1 MKFSLMPPVILPYF
15 VQLSEIVHHASDS
28 WYFSTSQF
36 FSKVGAYEA
45 FLRFKKGE
53 RISFLIISKQIF
65 KYFITVFIYFHL
77 YVILKLIHSLSGQK
91 SRQNSANSIFI
102 DSYLVVNYAL
112 TGNGLVDN
120 YFTGLPDVL
129 KKRNYEY
136 IIIPRFYGSWNPFS
150 FLRLLRK
157 IKVNG
162 DNALTEFELIS
173 FADLFKL
180 GVYLILYPFKMFG
193 FYRRFIKTV
202 TDNEFL
208 KYYFWK
214 DLNGSNFFGGTRY
227 LFAKKLLERLSD
239 GDKIIQWFENQ
250 TYEKSLNRVISESKK
265 KIEVYGCQFF
275 LYPVEIFNAY
285 IDPNEIQKHLPHQIL
300 VNGSY
305 YLDSNNKISKI
316 GPSLRYSNLFKTPIY
331 TNSTGNKLVLMSYFE
346 SSNKHIIRILNT
358 LQTKETFTLKFHPS
372 NDIDEYKGKIRFSF
386 KVVTDDLYNL
396 FKSTELVI
404 GAASGTLVEAIAC
417 GIPALVITEDGVV
430 DYSYLPEFCKGILWD
445 IVWDEESLRICSGKL
460 NQHVLEDS
468 IERKEMI
475 GRVRDEMFSIPN
487 EEKIVSIFGI

>member
-1 MKFSLMPPVILPYF
+1 MNLSLLPKNLRVYF
-15 VQLSEIVHHASDS
+15 TQLSEVISYAEKS

-45 FLRFKKGE
+45 LLKFNKGNRLTFTLIVIQICKYILRVSAFFYLYIFFK
-53 RISFLIISKQIF
+53 L
-65 KYFITVFIYFHL
+65 V
-77 YVILKLIHSLSGQK
+77 HSLSGQK
-91 SRQNSANSIFI
+91 SNRSSSEIVYI
-102 DSYLVVNYAL
+102 DSYLVVNYVIS
-112 TGNGLVDN
+112 GNGLVDN
-120 YFTGLPDVL
+120 YFTGLLDIL
-129 KKRNYEY
+129 KKNQREY
-136 IIIPRFYGSWNPFS
+136 TIIPRLYDAWNPISLYRFFLKIKENRDNVLTDFELFS
-150 FLRLLRK
+150 F
-157 IKVNG
+157 V
-162 DNALTEFELIS
+162 DF
-173 FADLFKL
+173 FKL
-180 GVYLILYPFKMFG
+180 VIYLIVYPFKMFF
-193 FYRRFIKTV
+193 FYRSKINALA
-202 TDNEFL
+202 DNEFL
-208 KYYFWK
+208 RYYFWL
-214 DLNGSNFFGGTRY
+214 DMNGSNFFGGVRY
-227 LFAKKLLERLSD
+227 LFAQKFKSRLN
-239 GDKIIQWFENQ
+239 GRDKILQWYENQ
-250 TYEKSLNRVISESKK
+250 PYEKTLNRVMRESNMKNE
-265 KIEVYGCQFF
+265 IYGCQLY
-275 LYPVEIFNAY
+275 LYPVENFNAY

-331 TNSTGNKLVLMSYFE
+331 TNSTGNRLVLMSYFE

-372 NDIDEYKGKIRFSF
+372 NDIDEYKGKIRLNFE
-386 KVVTDDLYNL
+386 VATDDLYNL

-445 IVWDEESLRICSGKL
+445 IVWDEESLRICSVKL